1 MRSEKDEFFRT
12 YKKSHLLGK
21 WQNKL
26 RAKRGASRLMDRD
39 NENWRSL
46 WTLEMI
52 SRIAVHQSGVTARV
66 ARSPDDPGKDRIS
79 LENTA
84 NVDLSPWD
92 LDELADEVMEL
103 WLEGNFE
110 RA

>member
-1 MRSEKDEFFRT
+1 M
-12 YKKSHLLGK
+12 
-21 WQNKL
+21 N
-26 RAKRGASRLMDRD
+26 RD

-52 SRIAVHQSGVTARV
+52 SRTAVHQSGITARV
-66 ARSPDDPGKDRIS
+66 VPSSDNPRKDGIL

-84 NVDLSPWD
+84 NVDWSRWD
-92 LDELADEVMEL
+92 LDELADEVMTL

-110 RA
+110 RV